1 LSENGSASWLWVQN
15 DGKGGRNVEGKKT
28 GTWTATEKGITI
40 NIRGNSGIISETYE
54 LKNNVLTNTQLSK
67 RYLKRIK

>member
-1 LSENGSASWLWVQN
+1 LSENGSASWLWVQK

-40 NIRGNSGIISETYE
+40 NIRGNSCIISETYE
-54 LKNNVLTNTQLSK
+54 HITLVINMICLKK